1 MFFRNGERLIIQGQN
16 LHKDYQ
22 RYNEITRNIYTSK
35 VGEFAIENVFRKSE
49 GLSTAYPKNIEL
61 SLWRVTDRNVS
72 AWERG
77 IDRSEF
83 VLEKPD
89 RERVSYVIVPRM
101 NTDATDLYPCEYTE
115 QKDST
120 FEDIND
126 PRVIVIARSYKGIIG
141 ELAKDFTLK
150 NEEAIRSGYKFLTD
164 DRSELYSEFSSPA
177 FLKAVTSQAVRM
189 FEPNVYATFHP
200 EQQSF
205 TGGTLSYEDP
215 LAQIVQQD
223 MSIADFSGG
232 VKEECV
238 SDLGDNL
245 TTYANQSQDYNRL
258 RSLDSYKQEGSVM
271 ENTQTLMQ
279 NATLNEVDDLVQ

>member
-49 GLSTAYPKNIEL
+49 GITTSYPKNIEL

-89 RERVSYVIVPRM
+89 KERISYVIVPRM
-101 NTDATDLYPCEYTE
+101 NTDTTDLYPCEYTE

-126 PRVIVIARSYKGIIG
+126 PRVIVMARSYKGIIG

-200 EQQSF
+200 EEQSF
-205 TGGTLSYEDP
+205 AGSTFSYEDP
-215 LAQIVQQD
+215 IAQIVRQD
-223 MSIADFSGG
+223 ISIADFSGS
-232 VKEECV
+232 VKEEGV
-238 SDLGDNL
+238 SDSGDNL
-245 TTYANQSQDYNRL
+245 TTYTNQTPDYNRL
-258 RSLDSYKQEGSVM
+258 SSVDEYKHAGAVI
-271 ENTQTLMQ
+271 ENSQTSMQ
-279 NATLNEVDDLVQ
+279 NVTLNEVDDLVQ